1 MIAEL
6 KGAWGIGQIPT
17 QSFSANE
24 AMLRIKVLSYNLM
37 RRYVAK
43 HHSELTVWRTPWQRI
58 VLIRIPGRLV
68 YSGRQWRLHTPPH
81 TRRMLN

>member
-1 MIAEL
+1 
-6 KGAWGIGQIPT
+6 
-17 QSFSANE
+17 
-24 AMLRIKVLSYNLM
+24 M